1 MKGLSRILPL
11 LLCLVALSASAA
23 VSTNSVVVTPEPP
36 LQIVTCRDDADVD
49 ALLNEHQV
57 KLKNPNHNLRA
68 SKIFFA
74 PLNSGMIQKLKRD
87 PRVLAV
93 EEDGPMSLFGQVIP
107 TNLVRLGVN
116 QFPVAHI
123 NRTNDPINVDVAVI
137 DSGIDPHPDLNVVQ
151 FYSSFTD
158 DPTDELGHGTCVAG
172 ILGALDNDIGIVGVA
187 PGVRLWNIKMQ
198 DSSHNSA
205 SYVLSAMNYCLQ
217 NSNQISVANMSF
229 GNTGTTGP
237 FLSMRNTVR
246 MMVNAGIVVVAAAGN
261 EARDIAGP
269 DGVFTSSGSFTD
281 DCIPGALPEAMAV
294 SAINAT
300 NDTFWSES
308 GSLGSNFSQVPRTN
322 VTNYVVSP
330 GGAIDVAA
338 PGVNIRTTGPASL
351 GYADVSMTGTSAATP
366 HVAGLVALYIAA
378 NGRATNA
385 AGVYAIR
392 QAIVNASL
400 PQSQWNTNNTHD
412 PDTNPEPLAI
422 ASEAWVPKPALT
434 NTTGGPGN
442 FQVRFAA
449 VPGYNYT
456 VQTTTNLAIP
466 SAWTNLATVSGS
478 SNVMLVAITDTNA
491 ARQNFYRLARDPSP

>member
-1 MKGLSRILPL
+1 MNGLSRILPL

-23 VSTNSVVVTPEPP
+23 VFTNSVVVTPEPP

-57 KLKNPNHNLRA
+57 KLKNPNHHLRA
-68 SKIFFA
+68 SKMFFA
-74 PLNSGMIQKLKRD
+74 PLDKGMIQRLKHD

-93 EEDGPMSLFGQVIP
+93 EEDGPVSLCGQ
-107 TNLVRLGVN
+107 TNSTGIVRVGAP
-116 QFPVAHI
+116 QFPVARI
-123 NRTNDPINVDVAVI
+123 NGTNEPLDVDVAVL
-137 DSGIDPHPDLNVVQ
+137 DSGIDPHPDLNVFK
-151 FYSSFTD
+151 FYSPFTET
-158 DPTDELGHGTCVAG
+158 PNDELQHGTGVAG
-172 ILGALDNDIGIVGVA
+172 IIGALDNDTGVVGVA
-187 PGVRLWNIKMQ
+187 PGVRLWNIKIF
-198 DSSHNSA
+198 DPDHNNWSDI
-205 SYVLSAMNYCLQ
+205 LSGMNYCFQ

-229 GNTGTTGP
+229 VNEGATAP
-237 FLSMRNTVR
+237 FLSLRSAVR
-246 MMVNAGIVVVAAAGN
+246 RMVDAGIVVVAAAGN
-261 EARDIAGP
+261 NARDIAGP
-269 DGVFTSSGSFTD
+269 DGVFATSGNSTD
-281 DCIPGALPEAMAV
+281 DSVPAALPEVMAV
-294 SAINAT
+294 SAINPT
-300 NDTFWSES
+300 NDTFWIETM

-322 VTNYVVSP
+322 ATNYVFSL

-338 PGVNIRTTGPASL
+338 PGFGIRALYTNGT
-351 GYADVSMTGTSAATP
+351 YATFKGTSMAAP

-422 ASEAWVPKPALT
+422 ASEAWVPKPAFT

-449 VPGYNYT
+449 VPGYSYT
-456 VQTTTNLAIP
+456 VQSSTNLALP
-466 SAWTNLATVSGS
+466 SAWTNQTTIIGSNFVVTATV
-478 SNVMLVAITDTNA
+478 TDTNA
-491 ARQNFYRLARDPSP
+491 APQKFYRLKRTASP